1 MTYTPNIKYP
11 DDLETFAEKATFFL
25 LQYSSPKVNIF
36 YIIYISEQWGF
47 IFVNLGQSSE
57 NYEQFSVLYCLIYS
71 NKI

>member
-1 MTYTPNIKYP
+1 MNYDIHTKHP
-11 DDLETFAEKATFFL
+11 DDLETFPEKATFFL

-57 NYEQFSVLYCLIYS
+57 NYDQFLVLYCLIYS